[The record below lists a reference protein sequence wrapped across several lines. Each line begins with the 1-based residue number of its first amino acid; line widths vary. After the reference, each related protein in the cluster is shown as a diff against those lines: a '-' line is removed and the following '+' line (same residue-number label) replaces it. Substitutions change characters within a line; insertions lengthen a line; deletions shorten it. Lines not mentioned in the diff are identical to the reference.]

1 MRPSDYCGT
10 LKLPRGAATRTPS
23 RLPIALLLR
32 QMPRCGSPAACPQL
46 VTGEAGSGVTLGV
59 GTTPGP
65 AFSSRR
71 WGYEAGNQ
79 VDNNRVLD
87 LLGTARSVSTE
98 HTGPAQPWLE
108 RAGGRPALQGSA
120 VGAVSACLG
129 RG

>member
-1 MRPSDYCGT
+1 MRPSDYFGT

-23 RLPIALLLR
+23 PIALLLR

-46 VTGEAGSGVTLGV
+46 VTGEAGSGVTLAWEQPQGRR
-59 GTTPGP
+59 
-65 AFSSRR
+65 FSSRR

-87 LLGTARSVSTE
+87 LLSTARSVSTE
-98 HTGPAQPWLE
+98 HTGPAHPWLE
-108 RAGGRPALQGSA
+108 LSGRRPALQGA
-120 VGAVSACLG
+120 AAGALPACLG